1 MLISG
6 EVVGNGN
13 QVSDDS
19 VFMSNEDYAPGALV
33 ADVTRSEESSSGELT
48 PTWTYTY
55 VLSSDSRCGATRREV
70 WKRKT

>member
-19 VFMSNEDYAPGALV
+19 VFMSNEECAGFRTGA
-33 ADVTRSEESSSGELT
+33 R
-48 PTWTYTY
+48 
-55 VLSSDSRCGATRREV
+55 
-70 WKRKT
+70 